1 MKKLLALILCVMM
14 FVAVIPTAAFAGGL
28 PVDNPLLTAKDYQK
42 HIENMSKNTKT
53 SVENSYKSLV
63 GDQVVYTSAKAMD
76 DSVVSLVDAI
86 ANPLIEKGE
95 ANKAWAD
102 LCKDAIRLYLDKA
115 VAKKIVDDYYKALD
129 KDGNRDEL
137 KYAQLVANSINSA
150 LTDKDFVAGYQA
162 VATNFALRALV
173 SDMSKEIKDQYKAFA
188 QGVDSSFEKKF
199 AEKYTILVDDY
210 IDTLATGAAKALN
223 NAAAWDALQDAL
235 EDAQDDY
242 DTAMEPIDDAHDAAL
257 EQAKTDYNAAI
268 TAAKDAL
275 KQPKADVKDAE
286 KALAKAEIEGDAAKI
301 KQAKADLKDA
311 QDALADAEK
320 QYKKDVKA
328 ADEDYADAVEAADK
342 NYAIDSFD
350 PKYDFDEAVEA
361 AEDAYEDA
369 VIVINPWALYDLPG
383 VGSWS

>member
-42 HIENMSKNTKT
+42 HIENMIKNTK
-53 SVENSYKSLV
+53 SNVESSYKSLV
-63 GDQVVYTSAKAMD
+63 GDQVVYASAKAMD

-102 LCKDAIRLYLDKA
+102 ACKDAIRFYLDKA
-115 VAKKIVDDYYKALD
+115 VATKIVEDYYKALD

-137 KYAQLVANSINSA
+137 KYAQLIANSINSA
-150 LTDKDFVAGYQA
+150 LTDKDFIAGYQA

-210 IDTLATGAAKALN
+210 IATLATGAAKAAN
-223 NAAAWDALQDAL
+223 NAVAWDALQDAL

-242 DTAMEPIDDAHDAAL
+242 DAVVDPLADQL
-257 EQAKTDYNAAI
+257 EQDLEDAKTQKDAAI
-268 TAAKDAL
+268 TAAKA
-275 KQPKADVKDAE
+275 PVTAAKADVKDAE
-286 KALAKAEIEGDAAKI
+286 KALAKAEIEGDADAI

-311 QDALADAEK
+311 EKALADAEK
-320 QYKKDVKA
+320 QYNKDVK
-328 ADEDYADAVEAADK
+328 DINEDYDDQIEDLNK
-342 NYAIDSFD
+342 QFAIDTFD
-350 PKYDFDEAVEA
+350 AEWDYEEAVEE

-369 VIVINPWALYDLPG
+369 VIVINPWALYELPG

>member
-42 HIENMSKNTKT
+42 HIENIIKNTK
-53 SVENSYKSLV
+53 SNVESSYKSLV

-210 IDTLATGAAKALN
+210 IDTLATGAAKAAN
-223 NAAAWDALQDAL
+223 NAVAWDALQDAL

-242 DTAMEPIDDAHDAAL
+242 DTAMEQPIDDHDNAL
-257 EQAKTDYNAAI
+257 EQAKTDYDAAI

-328 ADEDYADAVEAADK
+328 ADEQYDKDVKDADK
-342 NYAIDSFD
+342 QFAIESFD

-369 VIVINPWALYDLPG
+369 LEVINPWALYDLPG

>member
-42 HIENMSKNTKT
+42 HIENMIKNTKT

-102 LCKDAIRLYLDKA
+102 ACKDAIRFYLDKA
-115 VAKKIVDDYYKALD
+115 VATKIVDDYYKALD

-210 IDTLATGAAKALN
+210 IDTLATGAAKAAN
-223 NAAAWDALQDAL
+223 NAVAWDALQDAL

-257 EQAKTDYNAAI
+257 EQAKTDYDAAI